1 MFHLDSLYQHHKP
14 YVQEL
19 LMKKN
24 LIYTNSYFD
33 MMSKTF
39 KKLNLSKEQL
49 DIFLYGYSFDD
60 DINKDKILSKL
71 TKDILDK

>member
-1 MFHLDSLYQHHKP
+1 
-14 YVQEL
+14 
-19 LMKKN
+19 
-24 LIYTNSYFD
+24 
-33 MMSKTF
+33 MSKTF